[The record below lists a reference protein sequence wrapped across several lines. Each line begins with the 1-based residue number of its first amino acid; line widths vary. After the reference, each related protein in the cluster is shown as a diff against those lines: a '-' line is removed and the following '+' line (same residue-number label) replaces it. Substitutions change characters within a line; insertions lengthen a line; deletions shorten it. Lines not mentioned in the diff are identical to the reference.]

1 NSRLHLPAFDQRS
14 NRLKMV
20 FQGPNS
26 LGRSRHGT
34 PVLRHHKTAS
44 TKLRLSFGGRP
55 ALRSVARTASSLPHG
70 RSSRWRRTIV
80 HTDGT
85 HRRRLGK
92 CLQCA
97 QQSPPTTERPGRLS
111 LARPPLVSTCPCPC
125 PCPCPILRY
134 EDRP

>member
-44 TKLRLSFGGRP
+44 TKLRLSFGGRF
-55 ALRSVARTASSLPHG
+55 ALRREDRFEPPPWPLVQLASNHRAHRWNTPTAPWKVLAVCTAISAHHRTPRSPQSRPTAS
-70 RSSRWRRTIV
+70 
-80 HTDGT
+80 
-85 HRRRLGK
+85 RLDVPVPVPVPVPD
-92 CLQCA
+92 
-97 QQSPPTTERPGRLS
+97 SP
-111 LARPPLVSTCPCPC
+111 
-125 PCPCPILRY
+125 I
-134 EDRP
+134 